1 MPRSLTAS
9 DRASLV
15 KLASSLPSGTS
26 ERKALLKVLA
36 SDGASARAAEL
47 LPYDYDSL
55 TIGVKTGTKTP
66 DGDDRWDN
74 HTLPIGKNFKG
85 TKAELESAM
94 LRIGSRHPKQIIKLY
109 GHGSGVLDSLVLW
122 TPGRGFE
129 TPDYSWESSNLRRS
143 TRPDVA
149 RWISGRGPNPALP
162 TS

>member
-1 MPRSLTAS
+1 MSDTTRSKMIRLAATMPAGS
-9 DRASLV
+9 
-15 KLASSLPSGTS
+15 S

-36 SDGASARAAEL
+36 SGGASARAAEL

-66 DGDDRWDN
+66 DGMDRWDN
-74 HTLPIGKNFKG
+74 HTIPIGKNFKG
-85 TKAELESAM
+85 TKADLESAM
-94 LRIGSRHPKQIIKLY
+94 LRIGSRHPKQIVKLY

-129 TPDYSWESSNLRRS
+129 APDYLWESSNLRRS